1 MINFIV
7 YDDEKNFRDNI
18 TTAINKVMMKND
30 VDYEIKE
37 FEKYNQTFENIIEDD
52 ISSKIYLL
60 DIEVEGSLSGIDIA
74 RKIRQKDWNSIII
87 MVTSHNE
94 LSYEALKAQI
104 MLLDFISK
112 FDNCKTNLEEV
123 INLAVKKVDNK
134 KVIVLAMNNTTYRI
148 YLDDVNYI
156 IKDTVDRKCIIH
168 TTYNSVSVNKSLNEV
183 MGMLDQRF
191 FMSHRGC
198 IVNLEKIS
206 SVNWTNSIIYFENG
220 DSIDMLS
227 RDKKKELKSYVGVD

>member
-7 YDDEKNFRDNI
+7 YDDEKKFRDNI

-168 TTYNSVSVNKSLNEV
+168 TTYNSISVNKSLNEV

-206 SVNWTNSIIYFENG
+206 SVDWTNSIIYFENG

>member
-1 MINFIV
+1 
-7 YDDEKNFRDNI
+7 
-18 TTAINKVMMKND
+18 
-30 VDYEIKE
+30 
-37 FEKYNQTFENIIEDD
+37 
-52 ISSKIYLL
+52 
-60 DIEVEGSLSGIDIA
+60 
-74 RKIRQKDWNSIII
+74 

-198 IVNLEKIS
+198 IVNLGKMS
-206 SVNWTNSIIYFENG
+206 
-220 DSIDMLS
+220 
-227 RDKKKELKSYVGVD
+227 

>member
-7 YDDEKNFRDNI
+7 YDDEKKFRDNI

>member
-7 YDDEKNFRDNI
+7 YDDEKKFRDNI

-206 SVNWTNSIIYFENG
+206 SVDWTNSIIYFENG